1 MTAPCAF
8 RPCGADLL
16 RGGVGGSSCCEK
28 LLEGLL
34 PPVCHRCHFAFH
46 FLQPP
51 QRSLGPGLGRRFQR
65 PSLRELRTDLRQR
78 HLLGADQGDPEAMYC
93 YGQRLKKGQGVKAD
107 VEQAIKYFK
116 DAAEKGHANS
126 MNWLGHIYEKGDGVP
141 ADVAEAVRWNTQSA
155 EAGDSW
161 AQTKMGMRCLKA
173 DGVDADDEAARKWLG
188 MAAKQGAKAAISKLA
203 ELDAGDLD

>member
-1 MTAPCAF
+1 MAERDWDALAKQQLSEF
-8 RPCGADLL
+8 FSMSEKDRMDELMRMNDLYSQFDLSELAD
-16 RGGVGGSSCCEK
+16 GGKVNDSV
-28 LLEGLL
+28 LLEKHGPVGLAKMYL
-34 PPVCHRCHFAFH
+34 AGSEDPLV
-46 FLQPP
+46 
-51 QRSLGPGLGRRFQR
+51 
-65 PSLRELRTDLRQR
+65 EKDLSKAASYF
-78 HLLGADQGDPEAMYC
+78 LLGADQGDPEAMYC

-161 AQTKMGMRCLKA
+161 AQTKMGT
-173 DGVDADDEAARKWLG
+173 GF
-188 MAAKQGAKAAISKLA
+188 Q
-203 ELDAGDLD
+203 